1 MTASPIRIRYQ
12 FATAKHLSEVGQAE
26 VDRRAEKLRGWVS
39 AGVEVDVGLPRSG
52 PGAVESRTDAAL
64 TVPELLHG
72 VVAAE
77 KDGYDAVIVSCYSD
91 PGMEAARELVSIPV
105 LGSGQA
111 SMHVA
116 AQLGSRFSIIA
127 PGSGGGSRAYENSRK
142 YGLGA
147 SHAST
152 RGVGLSVMDLARDR
166 EQTLTRIAEI
176 GREAVEQDRADVLIL
191 GCMSMAFH
199 DITGELGERIGVPVV
214 NPVPASLSLA
224 ELLARTGLSHSRVAY
239 PAPPSRPDGL

>member
-1 MTASPIRIRYQ
+1 MIARPIRIRYQ
-12 FATAKHLSEVGQAE
+12 FATAKHQTEVGQAE
-26 VDRRAEKLRGWVS
+26 VDRRLAKLRGWVS
-39 AGVEVDVGLPRSG
+39 DDVEVDIGLPQNG
-52 PGAVESRTDAAL
+52 PGSVESRTDASL

-77 KDGYDAVIVSCYSD
+77 REGYHVVIVSCYSD

-105 LGSGQA
+105 IGSGQS

-116 AQLGSRFSIIA
+116 AQLGGRFSIIA
-127 PGSGGGSRAYENSRK
+127 SGTGSGSRAYENPRK
-142 YGLGA
+142 YGLGQ
-147 SHAST
+147 SHVST
-152 RGVGLSVMDLARDR
+152 RGVGLSVMDLAKDR
-166 EQTLTRIAEI
+166 ERTLARIAEV
-176 GREAVEQDRADVLIL
+176 GRQAVDEDRAEVLIL

-224 ELLARTGLSHSRVAY
+224 EYLVRAGLSHSRAAY
-239 PAPPSRPDGL
+239 PAPPKRDFV